1 MTLPFCQVHVNSS
14 NPVALVASEVNIPGL
29 YLWHDFITATE
40 EEVGRFF
47 FVL

>member
-1 MTLPFCQVHVNSS
+1 MNNS

-40 EEVGRFF
+40 EEVGRFLSLKF
-47 FVL
+47 